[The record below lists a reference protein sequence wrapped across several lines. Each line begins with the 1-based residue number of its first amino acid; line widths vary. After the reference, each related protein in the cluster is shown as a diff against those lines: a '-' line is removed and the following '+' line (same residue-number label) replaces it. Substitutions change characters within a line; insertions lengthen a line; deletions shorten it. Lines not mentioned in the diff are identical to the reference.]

1 MQSATIE
8 RAEVVPG
15 QGLRVACFANQFG
28 DRQGHG
34 LARYARELLTAL
46 RQLDGPQ
53 ITPVAGW
60 SGLPPAALAARQQD
74 IGLKL
79 TGLGRHGT
87 SLLWTFLGRPALETC
102 LDAPVDVVHAVSLG
116 YPVATRKPLVVTI
129 HDLGPLLHPEY
140 FRNTRPW
147 VMKRSLDQAV
157 RQADVIAC
165 VSQYTADT
173 VRDYAG
179 PAVDA
184 RLRVVLEGVS
194 ESFFSAAD
202 PALLQRFALP
212 PDVPFILSAGASS
225 PRKNLA
231 GLLRAMAVLADSV
244 PHHLLLVGGAGWDDP
259 EIARALAAPALRNRV
274 HGLGYVSDPELRALY
289 QAADLYVHPSL
300 FEGFGL
306 PVLEAMA
313 SGTPVVASD
322 RTSLPEVAGAAG
334 CLCDAADPEA
344 LAEAILQVCRSPQRR
359 ARMAASG
366 RRRAREF
373 SWSHC
378 ARTMA
383 GIYSDALS

>member
-8 RAEVVPG
+8 RAGMIPG

-34 LARYARELLTAL
+34 LARYARELLEAL
-46 RQLDGPQ
+46 RGIGGPE
-53 ITPVAGW
+53 IIPVAGW
-60 SGLPPAALAARQQD
+60 SGLEPEALAARQQET
-74 IGLKL
+74 GLQL
-79 TGLGRHGT
+79 TGLGRRGT
-87 SLLWTFLGRPALETC
+87 SLLWTFLGRPSLEAC

-129 HDLGPLLHPEY
+129 HDLGPLIRPDY

-147 VMKRSLDQAV
+147 VMQRSLDQAV

-173 VRDYAG
+173 VREYAG
-179 PAVDA
+179 PGVEA

-194 ESFFSAAD
+194 EAFFTPAD
-202 PALLQRFALP
+202 PALLHRFALP
-212 PDVPFILSAGASS
+212 PGVPFILSAGAAS

-231 GLLRAMAVLADSV
+231 GLLRAMTVLGSSI
-244 PHHLLLVGGAGWDDP
+244 PHHLVLVGGAGWDSG

-274 HGLGYVSDPELRALY
+274 HRLGYVSDPELRALY

-322 RTSLPEVAGAAG
+322 RTSLPEVAGQAG
-334 CLCDAADPEA
+334 CLCDASDPEA
-344 LAEAILQVCRSPQRR
+344 LAAAILQVCGSEELR
-359 ARMAASG
+359 ARMAAQG
-366 RRRAREF
+366 RRRARQF
-373 SWSHC
+373 SWSSC
-378 ARTMA
+378 ARAMA
-383 GIYSDALS
+383 GIYSDAVS